1 MTDLNP
7 AAPPDPRRHR
17 GGNPP
22 TGSRQRFEAIH
33 GEIRDR
39 ICLLRYPPGHTL
51 GEHDLAREFGTSRT
65 PIRRVLQ
72 RLEHEGLVESRHGVG
87 TIVTLIEFDELEE
100 IDALRMKLAEIGG
113 ELSPLARGPDDV
125 ACMRTLLERCRGIR
139 SKVDLEELGR
149 LHIAVQQELSRS
161 IGNRPLRETGDRLFF
176 QTARMWLQLLPRMD
190 WTAEVDAFA
199 GEIADLIR
207 AMELNDLASLHLV
220 RRNHISMSR
229 RRMKGYF
236 GQEALAGAAS
246 LHRPDKGII

>member
-1 MTDLNP
+1 M
-7 AAPPDPRRHR
+7 
-17 GGNPP
+17 
-22 TGSRQRFEAIH
+22 RFEAIH
-33 GEIRDR
+33 AEIRER
-39 ICLLRYPPGHTL
+39 ICLLHYPPGHTL
-51 GEHDLAREFGTSRT
+51 SEAELAREFGISRT

-72 RLEHEGLVESRHGVG
+72 RLEYEGLVESRHGVG

-125 ACMRTLLERCRGIR
+125 ARMRTLLERCRGIR